1 MLSNHEDGFTLLEVT
16 LAMVIMGIVLVP
28 ILGLFFSS
36 RAHYELSTE
45 ETIAVYLAQE
55 KMEEI
60 IGTKIHEVVDNPDSW
75 EECHGFP
82 GFYYQVEVTPPKENK
97 EGDNDKLNLYKIHV
111 RVQYQTGGKTREIA
125 LSTYLVDRMV
135 DK

>member
-16 LAMVIMGIVLVP
+16 LAMVIMGIVLF

-60 IGTKIHEVVDNPDSW
+60 IGTKIHEVVDNPIHGGMPWFSRLLLPSGSDS
-75 EECHGFP
+75 
-82 GFYYQVEVTPPKENK
+82 
-97 EGDNDKLNLYKIHV
+97 
-111 RVQYQTGGKTREIA
+111 
-125 LSTYLVDRMV
+125 S
-135 DK
+135 

>member
-45 ETIAVYLAQE
+45 ETIAAYLAQE

-60 IGTKIHEVVDNPDSW
+60 IGTKIHEARITRIH
-75 EECHGFP
+75 EECYGFP
-82 GFYYQVEVTPPKENK
+82 GFITKWK
-97 EGDNDKLNLYKIHV
+97 
-111 RVQYQTGGKTREIA
+111 
-125 LSTYLVDRMV
+125 
-135 DK
+135 